1 MGFLFVVP
9 LVSSV
14 AFATPSIQPAI
25 DLVSRNFGVQAA
37 DALTLSLGATS
48 CIGADGVKLNPPCFS
63 ISQSAAGGK
72 IAVSASGMSELT
84 YGIGYYGRFSCGLSV
99 GWKRGGGSHS
109 LTNESWPCHG
119 ATKKL
124 EAVAVQRA
132 VPCVNPLLNLYPP
145 PPPPPPAPR
154 GSTTDLF
161 RRANADHCV
170 CGVYSSRGGV

>member
-1 MGFLFVVP
+1 MAFLFAVQM
-9 LVSSV
+9 VSAV
-14 AFATPSIQPAI
+14 ATATPSVQPAI

-37 DALTLSLGATS
+37 DALTLSLGAKS
-48 CIGADGVKLNPPCFS
+48 CVGADGVKLNPPCFS

-72 IAVSASGMSELT
+72 VAVAASGMSELT

-124 EAVAVQRA
+124 EAVAVERA
-132 VPCVNPLLNLYPP
+132 VPCVNPPLVLV
-145 PPPPPPAPR
+145 
-154 GSTTDLF
+154 S
-161 RRANADHCV
+161 V
-170 CGVYSSRGGV
+170 